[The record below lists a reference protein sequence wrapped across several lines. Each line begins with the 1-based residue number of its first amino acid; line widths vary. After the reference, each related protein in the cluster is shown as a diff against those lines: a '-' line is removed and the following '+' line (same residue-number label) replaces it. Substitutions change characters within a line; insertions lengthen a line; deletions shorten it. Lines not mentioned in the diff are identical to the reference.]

1 MPAKKRKVER
11 EKRIAAWLDRGKGE
25 CYLSD
30 RRIAELVENALLH
43 FDGER
48 YRLLS
53 WCVMPNHVHGMIET
67 MPGHPLDKVLHSWK
81 SFTAKEANRILK
93 RRATFWQ
100 TEYHDRFIR
109 DDDHYGNVLRY
120 IEFNPV
126 IAGLVA
132 KPEDWR
138 WSSAW
143 KGRLVG
149 GV

>member
-11 EKRIAAWLDRGKGE
+11 EKRVAAWLDRGEGE
-25 CYLSD
+25 CHLRD
-30 RRIAELVENALLH
+30 RRIAELVENTLLY

-48 YRLLS
+48 YRLLA
-53 WCVMPNHVHGMIET
+53 WCVMPNHVHAMIET
-67 MPGHPLDKVLHSWK
+67 TSGHPLERVIHSWK
-81 SFTAKEANRILK
+81 SYTAKEANRILR

-100 TEYHDRFIR
+100 PEYHDRFIR

-120 IEFNPV
+120 IELNPV

-132 KPEDWR
+132 RPEDWR

-143 KGRLVG
+143 RGRQ
-149 GV
+149 